1 MDERPLNDWATSSE
15 LQELRAEMRAGF
27 AEMRAEMGAEFAEV
41 RAESGALE
49 ARLVDRIVQEGETTR
64 RHFDIMVERVNDT
77 VKVVAEGVVHHTTV
91 LDDHERRIKSLER
104 RRQG

>member
-1 MDERPLNDWATSSE
+1 MDERPLNDPASSSDM
-15 LQELRAEMRAGF
+15 QELRGEVR
-27 AEMRAEMGAEFAEV
+27 AEFAEV
-41 RAESGALE
+41 RAEFAEMRAELGALE
-49 ARLVDRIVQEGETTR
+49 ARLVDRIVEQEETTR

-104 RRQG
+104 RRRS

>member
-1 MDERPLNDWATSSE
+1 MDEGRPLNDRASSSE
-15 LQELRAEMRAGF
+15 LQELRAEVRSEF
-27 AEMRAEMGAEFAEV
+27 AEMRAEF
-41 RAESGALE
+41 GALE
-49 ARLVDRIVQEGETTR
+49 VRLVDRIAGEAETTR